1 MRLIHAL
8 RPAAAMAALC
18 FLTISA
24 SQLRAEERPMDRLIT
39 VSATGYAT
47 AEPDQA
53 RISTGVTSEAETAKE
68 ALAANSEL
76 MQKVI
81 AGLKESGI
89 DAKDIQTSN
98 FNVEPRY
105 DIRARA
111 RRRSS
116 TATASR
122 TRSRSWSAISNL
134 SAVCS
139 ISSSTLGANQ
149 MNGLTFEVSKAET
162 LKDEARKEAVANARR
177 RAELLAAAAGAG
189 VGEVVSI
196 AEEVSYQVR
205 GRWPCRPAPRPIRAR
220 RERHRDAR
228 GARHGHVEAEV
239 ATRTSAGC
247 QTSGTISTLCTS
259 GSAPGCDG
267 QSAKLRISPVVRRRC
282 SFSRSIVAVT
292 HSRGIE
298 RA

>member
-8 RPAAAMAALC
+8 RPAAALAAVC

-24 SQLRAEERPMDRLIT
+24 SQLRAEEKPMDRLIT

-53 RISTGVTSEAETAKE
+53 RLSTGVTSEAETAKE

-105 DIRARA
+105 DTGK
-111 RRRSS
+111 SS
-116 TATASR
+116 TPVINGYR
-122 TRSRSWSAISNL
+122 VSNQVEIL
-134 SAVCS
+134 VRDLKSLGGLLDKLVS
-139 ISSSTLGANQ
+139 LGANQ
-149 MNGLTFEVSKAET
+149 MHGLTFVVSKAET

-177 RAELLAAAAGAG
+177 RAELLATAAGAG

-196 AEEVSYQVR
+196 AEEVSYQ
-205 GRWPCRPAPRPIRAR
+205 GPRPMAMSTRAKA
-220 RERHRDAR
+220 EFAP
-228 GARHGHVEAEV
+228 VE
-239 ATRTSAGC
+239 
-247 QTSGTISTLCTS
+247 SGTETLEARVTVTW
-259 GSAPGCDG
+259 
-267 QSAKLRISPVVRRRC
+267 KLK
-282 SFSRSIVAVT
+282 
-292 HSRGIE
+292 
-298 RA
+298 